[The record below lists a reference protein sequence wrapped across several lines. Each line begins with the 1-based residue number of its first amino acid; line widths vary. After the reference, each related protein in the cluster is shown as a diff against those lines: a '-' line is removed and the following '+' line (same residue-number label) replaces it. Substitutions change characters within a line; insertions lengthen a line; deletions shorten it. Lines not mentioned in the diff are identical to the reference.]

1 MTKRWAFSQNLAS
14 YLAPIKRMQVFIS
27 WLFTWF
33 FHNWTILISYIKF
46 LLYGSVNVISH
57 CSLALLICPYWNLN
71 SFCYT
76 GSAVA
81 SVAVD
86 PSGRLL
92 ATGQEDS
99 SCMLY
104 DIRGGRMV
112 QSYHPHSSDVRSVRF
127 SPGAHYLLTGS
138 YDMKIKVTD
147 LQGEG
152 DRSLSLFLVSTVL
165 FGGLYFFWYDW
176 LYNSFKF

>member
-1 MTKRWAFSQNLAS
+1 M
-14 YLAPIKRMQVFIS
+14 
-27 WLFTWF
+27 
-33 FHNWTILISYIKF
+33 
-46 LLYGSVNVISH
+46 
-57 CSLALLICPYWNLN
+57 
-71 SFCYT
+71 
-76 GSAVA
+76 
-81 SVAVD
+81 AVD

-147 LQGEG
+147 LQGDEIG
-152 DRSLSLFLVSTVL
+152 FPLFLVFSSVGKRL
-165 FGGLYFFWYDW
+165 FSSLI
-176 LYNSFKF
+176 

>member
-1 MTKRWAFSQNLAS
+1 MLGF
-14 YLAPIKRMQVFIS
+14 
-27 WLFTWF
+27 
-33 FHNWTILISYIKF
+33 
-46 LLYGSVNVISH
+46 
-57 CSLALLICPYWNLN
+57 CPPA
-71 SFCYT
+71 

-99 SCMLY
+99 SCILY

-112 QSYHPHSSDVRSVRF
+112 QSYHPHGSDVRSVRF

-147 LQGEG
+147 LQGNTGKGSQVNFPFGAFNVEV
-152 DRSLSLFLVSTVL
+152 DSLAQGSGFALKGEKIVELRRLKVYMCDCACLKVANCVAESVGWELNRVL
-165 FGGLYFFWYDW
+165 G
-176 LYNSFKF
+176 

>member
-1 MTKRWAFSQNLAS
+1 M
-14 YLAPIKRMQVFIS
+14 
-27 WLFTWF
+27 
-33 FHNWTILISYIKF
+33 
-46 LLYGSVNVISH
+46 
-57 CSLALLICPYWNLN
+57 
-71 SFCYT
+71 
-76 GSAVA
+76 A

-147 LQGEG
+147 LQGDEI
-152 DRSLSLFLVSTVL
+152 SFPLFLVSYLGL
-165 FGGLYFFWYDW
+165 FSSLI
-176 LYNSFKF
+176 

>member
-1 MTKRWAFSQNLAS
+1 MHKCTQAACVLSGVLSPA
-14 YLAPIKRMQVFIS
+14 
-27 WLFTWF
+27 
-33 FHNWTILISYIKF
+33 
-46 LLYGSVNVISH
+46 
-57 CSLALLICPYWNLN
+57 
-71 SFCYT
+71 

-112 QSYHPHSSDVRSVRF
+112 QSYHPHASDVRSVRF

-147 LQGEG
+147 LQGNHKG
-152 DRSLSLFLVSTVL
+152 
-165 FGGLYFFWYDW
+165 Y
-176 LYNSFKF
+176 

>member
-1 MTKRWAFSQNLAS
+1 MLQGVLPEDQKKKDLSHFSKNLAS
-14 YLAPIKRMQVFIS
+14 KDASIYQLTIG
-27 WLFTWF
+27 F
-33 FHNWTILISYIKF
+33 FHNLTVLTSCIKSLVYDSVKINSCWSVTILTS
-46 LLYGSVNVISH
+46 
-57 CSLALLICPYWNLN
+57 AYWNFH
-71 SFCYT
+71 SSCSA

-147 LQGEG
+147 LQGDG
-152 DRSLSLFLVSTVL
+152 SCSSPLFLVFPIV
-165 FGGLYFFWYDW
+165 FGVFL
-176 LYNSFKF
+176 LC

>member
-1 MTKRWAFSQNLAS
+1 MITLLKYNGLYFS
-14 YLAPIKRMQVFIS
+14 PV
-27 WLFTWF
+27 
-33 FHNWTILISYIKF
+33 
-46 LLYGSVNVISH
+46 
-57 CSLALLICPYWNLN
+57 
-71 SFCYT
+71 

-112 QSYHPHSSDVRSVRF
+112 QSYHPHASDVRSVRF

-147 LQGEG
+147 LQGNIQKMLG
-152 DRSLSLFLVSTVL
+152 
-165 FGGLYFFWYDW
+165 
-176 LYNSFKF
+176 

>member
-1 MTKRWAFSQNLAS
+1 M
-14 YLAPIKRMQVFIS
+14 
-27 WLFTWF
+27 
-33 FHNWTILISYIKF
+33 
-46 LLYGSVNVISH
+46 
-57 CSLALLICPYWNLN
+57 
-71 SFCYT
+71 
-76 GSAVA
+76 
-81 SVAVD
+81 AVD

-147 LQGEG
+147 LQGDEINF
-152 DRSLSLFLVSTVL
+152 SLFLVSYLGL
-165 FGGLYFFWYDW
+165 FS
-176 LYNSFKF
+176 SFI

>member
-1 MTKRWAFSQNLAS
+1 M
-14 YLAPIKRMQVFIS
+14 
-27 WLFTWF
+27 
-33 FHNWTILISYIKF
+33 
-46 LLYGSVNVISH
+46 
-57 CSLALLICPYWNLN
+57 
-71 SFCYT
+71 
-76 GSAVA
+76 A

-152 DRSLSLFLVSTVL
+152 DRSLSLFLVSTLL
-165 FGGLYFFWYDW
+165 FGGLYFFLCDW
-176 LYNSFKF
+176 LYNIFKL

>member
-1 MTKRWAFSQNLAS
+1 MLERKKISQFKITVARYVYLKSKANIRYSYTMYIFGFVFLKLAICTNVCKYYVCLLGFFS
-14 YLAPIKRMQVFIS
+14 PV
-27 WLFTWF
+27 
-33 FHNWTILISYIKF
+33 
-46 LLYGSVNVISH
+46 
-57 CSLALLICPYWNLN
+57 
-71 SFCYT
+71 

-147 LQGEG
+147 LQGNILQRILG
-152 DRSLSLFLVSTVL
+152 
-165 FGGLYFFWYDW
+165 
-176 LYNSFKF
+176 

>member
-1 MTKRWAFSQNLAS
+1 M
-14 YLAPIKRMQVFIS
+14 
-27 WLFTWF
+27 
-33 FHNWTILISYIKF
+33 
-46 LLYGSVNVISH
+46 
-57 CSLALLICPYWNLN
+57 
-71 SFCYT
+71 
-76 GSAVA
+76 
-81 SVAVD
+81 AVD

-147 LQGEG
+147 LQGDEI
-152 DRSLSLFLVSTVL
+152 SFPLFLVSYLGL
-165 FGGLYFFWYDW
+165 FASLI
-176 LYNSFKF
+176 

>member
-1 MTKRWAFSQNLAS
+1 M
-14 YLAPIKRMQVFIS
+14 
-27 WLFTWF
+27 
-33 FHNWTILISYIKF
+33 
-46 LLYGSVNVISH
+46 
-57 CSLALLICPYWNLN
+57 
-71 SFCYT
+71 
-76 GSAVA
+76 
-81 SVAVD
+81 AVD

-147 LQGEG
+147 LQGDEI
-152 DRSLSLFLVSTVL
+152 SFPLFLVCYLGL
-165 FGGLYFFWYDW
+165 FSSLI
-176 LYNSFKF
+176 

>member
-1 MTKRWAFSQNLAS
+1 MYMNSGGVCFS
-14 YLAPIKRMQVFIS
+14 PV
-27 WLFTWF
+27 
-33 FHNWTILISYIKF
+33 
-46 LLYGSVNVISH
+46 
-57 CSLALLICPYWNLN
+57 
-71 SFCYT
+71 

-112 QSYHPHSSDVRSVRF
+112 QSYHPHASDVRSVRF

-147 LQGEG
+147 LQGNM
-152 DRSLSLFLVSTVL
+152 LQ
-165 FGGLYFFWYDW
+165 
-176 LYNSFKF
+176 KM

>member
-1 MTKRWAFSQNLAS
+1 M
-14 YLAPIKRMQVFIS
+14 
-27 WLFTWF
+27 
-33 FHNWTILISYIKF
+33 
-46 LLYGSVNVISH
+46 
-57 CSLALLICPYWNLN
+57 
-71 SFCYT
+71 
-76 GSAVA
+76 A

-147 LQGEG
+147 LQGDG
-152 DRSLSLFLVSTVL
+152 SCSPPFFLVFPIV
-165 FGGLYFFWYDW
+165 FGVFL
-176 LYNSFKF
+176 LC

>member
-1 MTKRWAFSQNLAS
+1 M
-14 YLAPIKRMQVFIS
+14 
-27 WLFTWF
+27 
-33 FHNWTILISYIKF
+33 
-46 LLYGSVNVISH
+46 
-57 CSLALLICPYWNLN
+57 
-71 SFCYT
+71 
-76 GSAVA
+76 A

-147 LQGEG
+147 LQGDEIG
-152 DRSLSLFLVSTVL
+152 FPLFLVSCAMWA
-165 FGGLYFFWYDW
+165 FF
-176 LYNSFKF
+176 LV

>member
-1 MTKRWAFSQNLAS
+1 MCEF
-14 YLAPIKRMQVFIS
+14 
-27 WLFTWF
+27 
-33 FHNWTILISYIKF
+33 
-46 LLYGSVNVISH
+46 
-57 CSLALLICPYWNLN
+57 
-71 SFCYT
+71 T
-76 GSAVA
+76 GSPVA

-112 QSYHPHSSDVRSVRF
+112 QTYQPHSSDVRSVRF

-138 YDMKIKVTD
+138 YDNKVIVTD
-147 LQGEG
+147 LQGEIS
-152 DRSLSLFLVSTVL
+152 DDPQFTLSVKINEMFHCRIFLNLSCLFVFNINFPTCSLCQIPLSIKLVLLGAS
-165 FGGLYFFWYDW
+165 FNSAINFFFEEIFNRVKP
-176 LYNSFKF
+176 NSVFSKNKTNQASHSRE